1 MPDTPYFTVFPLFF
15 CFNADVHMKRHRGQR
30 DYPCDYCE
38 YRAYTKV
45 DKLRHMTVHT
55 GERNQVCQYCGKA
68 FAKDSTLREHVRSIH
83 ERPFKHVCSEVSTP
97 SSLGFC
103 GGEISCCDLLHYDTL

>member
-1 MPDTPYFTVFPLFF
+1 
-15 CFNADVHMKRHRGQR
+15 MKRHRGQR

-83 ERPFKHVCSEVSTP
+83 ERPFKHVCSEVSMSTP
-97 SSLGFC
+97 SSLGFR
-103 GGEISCCDLLHYDTL
+103 GGEISCCDLVDYDTL

>member
-1 MPDTPYFTVFPLFF
+1 
-15 CFNADVHMKRHRGQR
+15 MKRHRGQR
-30 DYPCDYCE
+30 DFPCDYCE

-83 ERPFKHVCSEVSTP
+83 ERPFKHVCSEVSIF
-97 SSLGFC
+97 SSYK
-103 GGEISCCDLLHYDTL
+103 I